1 MAEQFR
7 QLCLLLLTPEC
18 YDEFFIKFNFLD
30 VPCLKA
36 ALSKGLGLGIIL
48 GSMLVKV
55 PQITKIFGGKSAEGI
70 SAISVFLELFAI
82 TANVAY
88 SYTNKFPFSAW
99 GEGLFLALQTSAVAA
114 MVLLYGNQPRTGKKK
129 EAGGSAVQACLFL
142 AVYSVLFLVLTTGI
156 TPPDVLWSMQAANV
170 PIILVGK
177 LIQAVA
183 NYKAG
188 STGQLSAVTVFM
200 LFGGS
205 LARIFTSY
213 QETGDMTMIV
223 TYCGASF
230 ANSIIAAQVLYYW
243 PRGAAKKEK
252 QHRKK
257 KE

>member
-1 MAEQFR
+1 MAEQFK
-7 QLCLLLLTPEC
+7 QLCLLLLTPQC
-18 YDEFFIKFNFLD
+18 YDEFFVNFNFLD

-36 ALSKGLGLGIIL
+36 ALSKGLGVGIIA

-55 PQITKIFGGKSAEGI
+55 PQITKIFGAKSAEGI
-70 SAISVFLELFAI
+70 SIASVFLELFAI

-114 MVLLYGNQPRTGKKK
+114 MVLLYGNQARTGKKK
-129 EAGGSAVQACLFL
+129 ESGGSAVRACLFL
-142 AVYSVLFLVLTTGI
+142 VVYTVLFLVLTTGF
-156 TPPDVLWSMQAANV
+156 TPLDVLWSLQAANV
-170 PIILVGK
+170 PIILAGK
-177 LIQAVA
+177 LIQAFA

-213 QETGDMTMIV
+213 QETGDMTMII
-223 TYCGASF
+223 TYCGSSF
-230 ANSIIAAQVLYYW
+230 ANAIIATQLIYYW
-243 PRGAAKKEK
+243 PRGAGKKEK
-252 QHRKK
+252 MRKK